1 MTTSASSS
9 TEWRFREQS
18 RALTVKV
25 EPSLNVNLN
34 QAAIAA
40 AVRGWGLTQVL
51 SYQVAAEI
59 ADGRLQVILGEYELP
74 PLPVHVVYPEARKAS
89 AKVRGFVT
97 FLAERLRKER
107 AIA

>member
-9 TEWRFREQS
+9 TEWRFREQN
-18 RALTVKV
+18 RALAVKV

-34 QAAIAA
+34 QAAITAC
-40 AVRGWGLTQVL
+40 VRGWGLTQVL
-51 SYQVAAEI
+51 SYQVAAEV
-59 ADGRLQVILGEYELP
+59 ADGKLQVILGEYELP

-97 FLAERLRKER
+97 FLADRLRKER
-107 AIA
+107 AIS